1 MQLTSQS
8 LLRGTWFQA
17 VAIGLIALLGLTAC
31 GGSGS
36 SSSDYSYA
44 YIQFY
49 NASPNGANVE
59 MREVDGDSFGSAQ
72 FGDTTSMYSMD
83 DGELE
88 LEFIRTDSDDQEV
101 FIDEITV
108 NLKTGYK
115 TIVVMSGDFSNPAFT
130 PIKRARNNNRK
141 HLEVIAV
148 N

>member
-8 LLRGTWFQA
+8 LLRGTWFQT

-101 FIDEITV
+101 FIDE
-108 NLKTGYK
+108 K
-115 TIVVMSGDFSNPAFT
+115 
-130 PIKRARNNNRK
+130 
-141 HLEVIAV
+141 
-148 N
+148 